1 MQTFAEAFTKAE
13 RGKEIGP
20 LDAAALL
27 CAKHPEETRRLF
39 ELADA
44 IRAEIKGQEA
54 TYVVNRNMNFTNIC
68 VGSCE
73 FCGFSRK
80 AGQAGAYFVS
90 DEEIEKKLLEAKAY
104 GATEV
109 CIQGGLPPFITFDY
123 YPNLLRQVKKIA
135 PELHIHAY
143 SCEEINYM
151 TGLSGKTAADV
162 ISILKDAGLGSTPG
176 TAAEILVERVREV
189 ICPDKLSTERW
200 VEIMQEVHRQGVPAT
215 STIMFGHV
223 EYPEEIGQHL
233 EVIRN
238 IQKETGGFTEFVPL
252 PFIPYDN
259 ALGRRYNIRK
269 MIPNE
274 EVFKLYAVSRIY
286 FRETIPNIQSSW
298 PKIGLEAAGEAL
310 RVGCNDVG
318 GTLMEEKISNMSGS
332 QWGDRA
338 TVEDLREIIVK
349 NGRIPVER
357 TTVYERRE
365 SLDAAAPLSTNGFS

>member
-1 MQTFAEAFTKAE
+1 MTTFADAFQKAE
-13 RGKEIGP
+13 RGREIGP
-20 LDAAALL
+20 GDAAALL
-27 CAKHPEETRRLF
+27 KTKDAEETRRLF

-44 IRAEIKGQEA
+44 IRAEIKGEEA
-54 TYVVNRNMNFTNIC
+54 TYVVNRNLNFTNIC
-68 VGSCE
+68 VGSCQ

-90 DEEIEKKLLEAKAY
+90 DEEIERKVVEARAF

-109 CIQGGLPPFITFDY
+109 CIQGGLHPFLPFEY
-123 YPNLLRQVKKIA
+123 YPNFLRKIKKIA
-135 PELHIHAY
+135 PEMHLHAY
-143 SCEEINYM
+143 SSEEINYM
-151 TGLSGKTAADV
+151 TELSGKTPAEV

-176 TAAEILVERVREV
+176 TAAEILVERVRRI
-189 ICPDKLSTERW
+189 ICPDKLNSERW
-200 VEIMQEVHRQGVPAT
+200 VEIIKEVHRQGVPAT

-223 EYPEEIGQHL
+223 EVPEEIGEHL
-233 EVIRN
+233 EVVRN

-259 ALGRRYNIRK
+259 ELGRKYNIRK

-332 QWGDRA
+332 EWGDRA
-338 TVEDLREIIVK
+338 SVEQLREIIVK
-349 NGRIPVER
+349 NGRVPVER
-357 TTVYERRE
+357 TTLYERRE
-365 SLDAAAPLSTNGFS
+365 SLEPVAPMPSN